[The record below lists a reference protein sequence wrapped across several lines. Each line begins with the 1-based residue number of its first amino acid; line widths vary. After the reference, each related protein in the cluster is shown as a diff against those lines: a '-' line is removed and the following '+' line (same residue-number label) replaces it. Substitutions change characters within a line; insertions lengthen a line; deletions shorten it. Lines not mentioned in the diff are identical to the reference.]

1 MLGVVQG
8 HWNGAERCMTWSA
21 IVSIVLL
28 LFSSNM
34 DVEEYR
40 DLEIYIAGVA
50 QLEMPLFDLRSIVTI
65 CF

>member
-1 MLGVVQG
+1 
-8 HWNGAERCMTWSA
+8 MTWSA